1 MKRFLLL
8 AVSMA
13 LLASCSS
20 KRHIE
25 KVMYGGNYDHAISDA
40 LKKIRPNKDG
50 NRQKK
55 FILLLEEAYLK
66 AVDRDHETIEKL
78 RKGDN
83 PEYLRMI
90 YDIYV
95 NLDARQ
101 EAIKPL
107 LPLRV
112 GKRIIDLPMY
122 DYSNRI
128 FETRDD
134 LAKHTYSTV
143 QNLLHT
149 TDKFQLRSVYEQLAY
164 IEQIYPN
171 YKDVRQLMHQTH
183 MRGTDF
189 VIVDIKN
196 YTQQIIPQQLEQDL
210 LSFETYGLDNFWTIY
225 HSIPQDSV
233 QYDYGMELQLRQI
246 NISPE
251 QMRERMH
258 LRQKEIVDGWEYQLD
273 ENGNVAQDSLGND
286 IKVDRII
293 TVRARVFE
301 MEQIKSAQVIARV
314 EFKNLQNNQLLE
326 TFPID
331 SEFIFQNRYGRMRG
345 DERAL
350 TNYDRDLI
358 NNGLVPFPSNSQMVF
373 DTGEDL
379 KLQLKSILNS
389 YSIAGN

>member
-8 AVSMA
+8 VVGLS

-25 KVMYGGNYDHAISDA
+25 RVMYSGNYDHAISDA

-50 NRQKK
+50 NRQKR

-66 AVDRDHETIEKL
+66 AVERDHSTIEKL

-90 YDIYV
+90 YEIYV

-107 LPLRV
+107 LPLRA
-112 GKRIIDLPMY
+112 GKRTIDLPMY

-134 LAKHTYSTV
+134 LAKYSYQV
-143 QNLLHT
+143 VRNSLNT
-149 TDKFQLRSVYEQLAY
+149 TNKLQLRNAYDQLAY

-171 YKDVRQLMHQTH
+171 YKDVRQLMQEIHLQAI
-183 MRGTDF
+183 DY
-189 VIVDIKN
+189 VIVEISN
-196 YTQQIIPQQLEQDL
+196 QTQQIIPQQLEQDL
-210 LSFETYGLDNFWTIY
+210 MSFETYGLDNFWTVY
-225 HSIPQDSV
+225 HSQPMDSL
-233 QYDYGMELQLRQI
+233 QYDYGMQLQLRQI

-258 LRQKEIVDGWEYQLD
+258 LRRKEIVDGWEYQLD

-286 IKVDRII
+286 IKIDRII
-293 TVRARVFE
+293 TVKARVFE
-301 MEQIKSAQVIARV
+301 VEQIKSAQVVARV
-314 EFKNLQNNQLLE
+314 EFKNLQNDQLME

-331 SEFIFQNRYGRMRG
+331 SEFIFQNRFGRMRG

-350 TNYDRDLI
+350 TDYDRDLL
-358 NNGLVPFPSNSQMVF
+358 NNGLIPFPSNAQMVF

-379 KLQLKSILNS
+379 KFKIKSILNS
-389 YSIAGN
+389 YNLGG